1 MVFSAFAEIIS
12 IGLVVPFLSAI
23 TNPSVIFESDM
34 VQPVLSFFSVESDYS
49 LIVFLT
55 FAFCIAAITSAGLR
69 LATLWMQTSLC
80 YSIGAYLSSQI
91 YKNSLYQ
98 SYSVHLSRNS
108 SEFISTIVSKTS
120 ASTSYAILPSL
131 NILSSSFVLLAIIL
145 TLVLIH
151 PVIALTSFVL
161 FTFLYGGVILLTRKK
176 LDSDSE
182 KISYEQDQVI
192 KILQEGF
199 GSIRDILV
207 SNTQEVYLEAYSLS
221 FNRLQRAWSNV
232 EIIKGIPRYVIEALS
247 VIVICLLA
255 LFFYSQPNGVI
266 GAIPI
271 LGAMALGAQ
280 RMLPILQLLYS
291 SFSSLRAGFASL
303 SDVLELLAEPSNEI
317 LIKSSNKEI
326 SFKNKIRIENLQFK
340 YSPDGPMILDGID
353 LEIPKGSMIGI
364 IGTTG
369 SGKSTL
375 IDIVMG
381 LLQPN
386 AGKFIVDDV
395 IITET
400 NKLGWQSVIAHVP
413 QAIFLADI
421 SIAENIALGTSVDEI
436 DYDLVEDAAR
446 QAQIHKSIMSW
457 SDGYSTIVGERG
469 ARISGGQ
476 RQRIGIARAL
486 YKKASVIILDEATS
500 ALDSETEIS
509 VMQSILSSNEDLTFL
524 IVAHK
529 LKTLQGCTKI
539 IELSEGKISR
549 QGLYSEIIK

>member
-207 SNTQEVYLEAYSLS
+207 SNTQEVYLETYSLS

-421 SIAENIALGTSVDEI
+421 SIAENIALGTSADEI